1 MIMGERERLEMM
13 NIDMGGAGMTDKSSF
28 RKTWEVL
35 FPYMLYYL
43 TYNAAYLILAF
54 VHQETLRRG
63 VGAYGQFVTAYA
75 VTVAGVMGGLCM
87 LIGILPLVPMLREE
101 LRRRQETADEAAGRI
116 DGDAGAVGRIE
127 KVVEVEGRT
136 DGEVSTVEKL
146 TQMVNGKSQR
156 AGSMAV
162 FTVVLACCVSL
173 GLNALLTMT
182 GFVDSSQTY
191 QEVAA
196 RQYRVAFALGLV
208 LYGIISPLAEE
219 VVFRGVIYNRLRRLF
234 NPTIGIIV
242 SGILFG
248 AFHGNLVQAVY
259 GACLGMLMAYLYER
273 SGNFWIPILFHA
285 AANLAVYTTA
295 RMEGVQETL
304 FTPGGCVVLLAV
316 SAGCV
321 WVQRRLGKARSAG
334 GSKS

>member
-1 MIMGERERLEMM
+1 MIKKQEQGDTNSR
-13 NIDMGGAGMTDKSSF
+13 SSF

-35 FPYMLYYL
+35 FPYLLYYL
-43 TYNAAYLILAF
+43 TYNATYLILAF
-54 VHQETLRRG
+54 VCQNVIQRG
-63 VGAYGQFVTAYA
+63 GASGQFVTDHA
-75 VTVAGVMGGLCM
+75 VNVSGLLGGLCM

-101 LRRRQETADEAAGRI
+101 LRRRQETTDAAGEI
-116 DGDAGAVGRIE
+116 ATAAGTA
-127 KVVEVEGRT
+127 GRT
-136 DGEVSTVEKL
+136 DGEVSVTDEL
-146 TQMVNGKSQR
+146 TDMVSKKPR
-156 AGSMAV
+156 RVGSMAA

-191 QEVAA
+191 QEVADK
-196 RQYRVAFALGLV
+196 QYGVAFVLGLV

-219 VVFRGVIYNRLRRLF
+219 VVFRGVIYNRLRRFYGPL
-234 NPTIGIIV
+234 IGIVV
-242 SGILFG
+242 SGIFFG

-273 SGNFWIPILFHA
+273 SGSFCIPILFHA

-295 RMEGVQETL
+295 RMEGVQEYL
-304 FTPGGCVVLLAV
+304 FTPGSCAVLLAV

-321 WVQRRLGKARSAG
+321 LVERRLGKE
-334 GSKS
+334 

>member
-1 MIMGERERLEMM
+1 M
-13 NIDMGGAGMTDKSSF
+13 NISKRSF

-35 FPYMLYYL
+35 FPYLLYYL
-43 TYNAAYLILAF
+43 TYNAAYLVLAF

-63 VGAYGQFVTAYA
+63 VGAYGQFVTAHA

-101 LRRRQETADEAAGRI
+101 LRRRQETADEAGEIASAAGT
-116 DGDAGAVGRIE
+116 A
-127 KVVEVEGRT
+127 GRT
-136 DGEVSTVEKL
+136 DGEVGVTDEL
-146 TQMVNGKSQR
+146 TDAVSKKPR
-156 AGSMAV
+156 RVGSMAA

-196 RQYRVAFALGLV
+196 RQYGVAFAMGLV

-248 AFHGNLVQAVY
+248 AFHGNFVQAVY

-273 SGNFWIPILFHA
+273 SGSFRSPVLFHA
-285 AANLAVYTTA
+285 AANLAVYITA
-295 RMEGVQETL
+295 RMEGVQEYL
-304 FTPGGCVVLLAV
+304 FTPGGCAVLLAV

-321 WVQRRLGKARSAG
+321 LVERRLGK
-334 GSKS
+334 

>member
-1 MIMGERERLEMM
+1 MM
-13 NIDMGGAGMTDKSSF
+13 NIDMGGVGMTDKSSF

-35 FPYMLYYL
+35 FPYLLYYL

-54 VHQETLRRG
+54 AFQNVLQRG
-63 VGAYGQFVTAYA
+63 GAFGQFVTDHA
-75 VTVAGVMGGLCM
+75 VNVAGLLGGLCM
-87 LIGILPLVPMLREE
+87 LIGILPLVSMLREE
-101 LRRRQETADEAAGRI
+101 LRKRQEAAAG
-116 DGDAGAVGRIE
+116 AGEIE
-127 KVVEVEGRT
+127 KVVEAEGQT

-146 TQMVNGKSQR
+146 TKMVNRKPQR
-156 AGSMAV
+156 VGSMAA

-191 QEVAA
+191 QEVAD
-196 RQYRVAFALGLV
+196 RQYGVAVALGLV

-242 SGILFG
+242 SGVLFG

-273 SGNFWIPILFHA
+273 SGNFCIPILFHA
-285 AANLAVYTTA
+285 AANLAVYLTA
-295 RMEGVQETL
+295 WMEGVQEYL
-304 FTPGGCVVLLAV
+304 FTPGGCAVLLVV

-321 WVQRRLGKARSAG
+321 WAQRRLGRREVQGAAKADMENK
-334 GSKS
+334 KSY